1 MAQTVI
7 GLDIGSWSIK
17 AAVFESTLRG
27 FTLVD
32 VVEHRIPRT
41 PEGVPAETDLSDLV
55 SATLKSVAD
64 HDTLATSVS
73 GGRVM
78 SREVELPFSDERRVR
93 SVLGFQLEGKLPANL
108 DDLVY
113 DYTLIEEDEDRALL
127 FCPAVDRAWLASFL
141 ESLKTGDADPRVVT
155 LSPLGYGRL
164 LHHLGVGTDEVIAL
178 VDIGH
183 EETTVSMV
191 SGGIVRLTRTIGRG
205 GHQVTLALAEALDLD
220 YGEAEKVKH
229 QGVRLEDHRS
239 DGADTDQDGLE
250 QHPALIVSEA
260 LAPTLRDIRLTLHAQ
275 TQRLGT
281 SIDRIYL
288 FGGTCR
294 LPGVQELV
302 ARNVDAP
309 VQVPVISRQP
319 WSELAMDPLDQMSI
333 PAAVG
338 LGLRLVDEANGETL
352 NFRQGDLAY
361 ESDFKA
367 LRDKAG
373 FLTVITLILLSAF
386 FGRQIIELQALEA
399 NHGALTAALEAFSEA
414 VIGEPKDDFEYVK
427 QRLLMPVA
435 KSDEKVYPDI
445 SAFRSFYDVTTA
457 QNTVN
462 AIPPKEDEGES
473 EGSADPD
480 DAEDKSGFEVELKQI
495 QADLRTLFVK
505 GEANDIE
512 AVEAFTAELKK
523 NRCFSEVETNDTTRI
538 SFGDRQDWLR
548 FQLKVEVACADPAVA
563 KKKGDKP
570 TGAEEGNGAAGA
582 NGGGR

>member
-1 MAQTVI
+1 
-7 GLDIGSWSIK
+7 
-17 AAVFESTLRG
+17 
-27 FTLVD
+27 
-32 VVEHRIPRT
+32 
-41 PEGVPAETDLSDLV
+41 VPAETELSDLV
-55 SATLKSVAD
+55 GATLKRVSD
-64 HDTLATSVS
+64 HDALATSVS

-93 SVLGFQLEGKLPANL
+93 SVLGFQLEGKLPADL
-108 DDLVY
+108 DALVY
-113 DYTLIEEDEDRALL
+113 DYTVIEEDEDRARL
-127 FCPAVDRAWLASFL
+127 FCPAVDRAWLAGFL

-155 LSPLGYGRL
+155 LTPLGYGRL
-164 LHHLGVGTDEVIAL
+164 LHHLGASDDEVIAL

-183 EETTVSMV
+183 EETTVSLV
-191 SGGIVRLTRTIGRG
+191 SQGGVRFTRTIGRG
-205 GHQVTLALAEALDLD
+205 GHQVTLALAQALELD

-229 QGVRLEDHRS
+229 QGVRL
-239 DGADTDQDGLE
+239 DGRADEGSGDGSA
-250 QHPALIVSEA
+250 QRRAGVVSEA

-275 TQRLGT
+275 TQRLGV
-281 SIDRIYL
+281 SIDRVYL

-294 LPGVQELV
+294 LPGVEELV
-302 ARNVDAP
+302 GRNVDAP

-319 WSELAMDPLDQMSI
+319 WSDLAMDTQDQVSI

-338 LGLRLVDEANGETL
+338 LGLRLVDEAGGETL

-386 FGRQIIELQALEA
+386 FGRQIIELRALEA
-399 NHGALTAALEAFSEA
+399 NHGALTAALETFSEA

-435 KSDEKVYPDI
+435 KGDEEIFPDI

-462 AIPPKEDEGES
+462 AIPPKETNEEDK
-473 EGSADPD
+473 EGSDDPD
-480 DAEDKSGFEVELKQI
+480 DAEKKSGFEVELKQI

-512 AVEAFTAELKK
+512 AVEAFTGELKK

-563 KKKGDKP
+563 QKKGDKAEAP
-570 TGAEEGNGAAGA
+570 EGAGGSAKTEGGE
-582 NGGGR
+582 R

>member
-17 AAVFESTLRG
+17 AAIFESTLRG
-27 FTLVD
+27 FTLID

-55 SATLKSVAD
+55 GATLKPVAD

-93 SVLGFQLEGKLPANL
+93 SVLGFQLEGKLPADL

-127 FCPAVDRAWLASFL
+127 FCPAVDRAWLAGFL
-141 ESLKTGDADPRVVT
+141 ESLKTGEADPRVVT

-164 LHHLGVGTDEVIAL
+164 LHHLGVDTDKVIAL

-183 EETTVSMV
+183 EETTVSV
-191 SGGIVRLTRTIGRG
+191 VRGGSVRLTRTIGRG
-205 GHQVTLALAEALDLD
+205 GHQVTLALAEALELD

-229 QGVRLEDHRS
+229 QGVRLDGHRS
-239 DGADTDQDGLE
+239 DGADDEMAQRRTK
-250 QHPALIVSEA
+250 IVSEA

-275 TQRLGT
+275 TQRLGA

-294 LPGVQELV
+294 LPGVEDLV

-338 LGLRLVDEANGETL
+338 LGLRLVDEASGETL

-373 FLTVITLILLSAF
+373 FLTVIALILLSAF
-386 FGRQIIELQALEA
+386 FGRQIIELRALEA
-399 NHGALTAALEAFSEA
+399 NHGALTAALEAFSET
-414 VIGEPKDDFEYVK
+414 VIGELKDDFEYVK

-435 KSDEKVYPDI
+435 KSDDKVYPDI

-462 AIPPKEDEGES
+462 AIPPKEDAGES
-473 EGSADPD
+473 EGSDDPD

-563 KKKGDKP
+563 KKKGDTP
-570 TGAEEGNGAAGA
+570 RGAEEGNEAAGA